1 MNEKKPTIN
10 DVAREAG
17 VSKRTVSRVIN
28 GSINVG
34 PKTLELI
41 QQVIER
47 LDYSPDKQA
56 RGLASSRS
64 FLLGL
69 IYDNPDA
76 LYIDQVQR
84 GVLAICCQMGYELVV
99 HPCKYHSPDLV
110 NDCLRFIRRSN
121 IDGVIVLPPV
131 AESKVLAAALRDAN
145 HCYVRMASVDLDDHT
160 NIVVSDDR
168 AAMSELA
175 GYIVSLGHKN
185 IGFITGPLNY
195 HSSIERLEGFRNT
208 LNDLGVGLDEA
219 KVIEGQNSYQSGLDG
234 ARHLLQL
241 PNRPSAIF
249 ANNDEMAAGV
259 LKVAYQLGIKVPDQ
273 LSIAGFDDNI
283 LASRII
289 PSLTTIQRPVGA
301 MASLAAHKL
310 IQSIENNIIESVGKE
325 FLVKPH
331 LIIRESTSALV
342 NSDESNNV

>member
-1 MNEKKPTIN
+1 MSEKKPTIN

-28 GSINVG
+28 GSTNVG

-41 QQVIER
+41 QQVIKR

-64 FLLGL
+64 YLLGL

-84 GVLAICCQMGYELVV
+84 GVLDICSKKGYELVV
-99 HPCKYHSPDLV
+99 HPCKYHSADLV
-110 NDCLRFIRRSN
+110 KNCLSFIRRSN

-131 AESKVLAAALRDAN
+131 SESKDLAAALRDAEQ
-145 HCYVRMASVDLDDHT
+145 CYVRMASVDLDDHT
-160 NIVVSDDR
+160 NIVVSDER
-168 AAMSELA
+168 AAMSEMA
-175 GYIVSLGHKN
+175 RYIVSLGHKN

-195 HSSIERLEGFRNT
+195 YSSIERLEGFRNT
-208 LNDLGVGLDEA
+208 LVTLGVGLDEA
-219 KVIEGQNSYQSGLDG
+219 MVIEGQNSYQSGLDG
-234 ARHLLQL
+234 ALHLLQL
-241 PNRPSAIF
+241 ANRPSAIF

-259 LKVAYQLGIKVPDQ
+259 LKVAYQLGIKVPEQ

-301 MASLAAHKL
+301 MASLAAHKI
-310 IQSIENNIIESVGKE
+310 IQSIEKNIIESVDKE

-331 LIIRESTSALV
+331 LIIRESTS
-342 NSDESNNV
+342 SFTIDENTNQK